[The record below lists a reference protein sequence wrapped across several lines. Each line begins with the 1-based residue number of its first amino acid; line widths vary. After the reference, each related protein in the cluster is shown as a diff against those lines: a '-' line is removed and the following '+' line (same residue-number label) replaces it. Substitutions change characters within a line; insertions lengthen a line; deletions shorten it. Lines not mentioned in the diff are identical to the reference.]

1 MPLNNKDIINYRKA
15 FILPIYLE
23 KGNYYLIEKVLKN

>member
-1 MPLNNKDIINYRKA
+1 MPLNNKDITNYRKA

-23 KGNYYLIEKVLKN
+23 KGNYYLMRKVLKD